1 MLLIEA
7 ALDIHVRRL
16 RAELTHA
23 SGIDANAVRWA
34 GCEHLNAL
42 QSLAGSRE
50 DVTRLI
56 EAARVE
62 CDAYLEALGNSM
74 SPAPGRDAALSAIED
89 LEVGL
94 A

>member
-1 MLLIEA
+1 MILIDA
-7 ALDIHVRRL
+7 ALDVHVRSL

-23 SGIDANAVRWA
+23 SGKDAKAVRWA
-34 GCEHLNAL
+34 GGEHFNAL

-56 EAARVE
+56 QAARIA
-62 CDAYLEALGNSM
+62 CGAYLEALGKPVR
-74 SPAPGRDAALSAIED
+74 PAPGRDVALSSIEN

>member
-1 MLLIEA
+1 MILIEA
-7 ALDIHVRRL
+7 ELDVHVRSL

-34 GCEHLNAL
+34 GGEHLNAL

-56 EAARVE
+56 EAARTQ
-62 CDAYLEALGNSM
+62 CGAYLEALRDPM
-74 SPAPGRDAALSAIED
+74 RAAPGRDAALASIED

>member
-1 MLLIEA
+1 MILIDA
-7 ALDIHVRRL
+7 ALDVHVRSL
-16 RAELTHA
+16 RAELTFA
-23 SGIDANAVRWA
+23 SSRDANAVRWA
-34 GCEHLNAL
+34 GGEHLNAL

-56 EAARVE
+56 QAARVE
-62 CDAYLEALGNSM
+62 CGAYLEALG
-74 SPAPGRDAALSAIED
+74 SPIRPALGRDAALSSIED

>member
-1 MLLIEA
+1 MILIEA
-7 ALDIHVRRL
+7 ALDVHVRSL

-23 SGIDANAVRWA
+23 SSMDASAVRWV
-34 GCEHLNAL
+34 GGEHLNAL

-56 EAARVE
+56 EAARMN
-62 CDAYLEALGNSM
+62 CGAYLEALQNPTGA
-74 SPAPGRDAALSAIED
+74 APGRDAALSSIED
-89 LEVGL
+89 LEVSL